1 MTERDDL
8 VERVATA
15 ILHRRAQEDY
25 HTVDDHGAWV
35 VDHDK
40 ELARAAIAECEKD
53 RSEDYE
59 QLLGAYRR
67 LEVQAAAMRAALGF
81 AEKQYRGFASV
92 YGTQDCEAYNRMK
105 DALSP
110 DAGRKVL
117 DVVRAAEVV
126 NTVVEIKEAGV
137 FTVFGVTTSQAAV
150 KAAFQKLCEALSA
163 LGWEP

>member
-105 DALSP
+105 DALAP

-117 DVVRAAEVV
+117 DVVRAAKALLELLRDHIPHADDG
-126 NTVVEIKEAGV
+126 EPLFDSEEEASEFHV
-137 FTVFGVTTSQAAV
+137 AE
-150 KAAFQKLCEALSA
+150 KALSA